1 MGKFKIKVPVAWISG
16 EGFMRP
22 GEACFLY
29 SHTAEFSL
37 SVVSSVWLLHTAPE
51 TEPAMKNG
59 RGCVS

>member
-1 MGKFKIKVPVAWISG
+1 MPVAWISG

-59 RGCVS
+59 RGSVA